1 MSEYYS
7 KEKVMETIDF
17 MIHMAETRPD
27 TSPYKQIVVN
37 ERWAM
42 KRAIENIS
50 TEVVPVV
57 HAKWIETNYCGPHHM
72 SIVHCTNC
80 HKEFEGS
87 VNDKYCPNC
96 GAKMDG

>member
-17 MIHMAETRPD
+17 MIHMAEIRPD
-27 TSPYKQIVVN
+27 GLPSKQIVVN

-42 KRAIENIS
+42 KHVIEGIS
-50 TEVVPVV
+50 AEEITPVI
-57 HAKWIETNYCGPHHM
+57 HAKWIANDTMIRSPFAMNYKCSACKSNGFH
-72 SIVHCTNC
+72 S
-80 HKEFEGS
+80 
-87 VNDKYCPNC
+87 KYCPNC